1 MQEEKSIPALN
12 HRQSTFV
19 AEYLLSGNATLA
31 AKKAGYSEGTAYS
44 QGQRLLK
51 NVVIME
57 ALSTHQS
64 NVMEEAEVT
73 LAELVKEV
81 RQISRAGRNDY
92 IRLKAYDMLF
102 EYLGAYDKH
111 RIDHAAIDTNK
122 VWKCYFGETLS
133 FPEEK

>member
-19 AEYLLSGNATLA
+19 AEYLLSGNATSA

-44 QGQRLLK
+44 HGQRLLK

-57 ALSTHQS
+57 AISTHQS
-64 NVMEEAEVT
+64 NIMEEAEVT